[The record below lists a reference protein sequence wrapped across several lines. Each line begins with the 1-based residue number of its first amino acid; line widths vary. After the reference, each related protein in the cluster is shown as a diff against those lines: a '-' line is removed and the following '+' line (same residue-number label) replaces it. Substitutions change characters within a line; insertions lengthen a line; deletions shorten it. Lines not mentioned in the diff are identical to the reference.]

1 MPDYAVYGG
10 ILRSTIDL
18 PELRPVDEAA
28 AESSAGDRAWCYS
41 QTPGPPPDMDLTEL
55 GKEPIYG
62 SVHARL
68 YRFEGGYRIVVD
80 DTGAFDVT
88 DDGTAVT
95 GYPLETAWPDFV
107 RAHLIGRV
115 LSTAMYL
122 QGVLTL
128 HGSGVVIGG
137 RAVAFLA
144 PKHHGKTT
152 LALCLTRAGGSLLTD
167 DTLPIDVHR
176 ASAMAGVHSMRL
188 QPDTALLLAG
198 EGGGKRQR
206 TREGKE
212 ILDHMPDTWKHE
224 TTAALDAVYLLTPAG
239 AFTDGR
245 VVDRQPLPGAPA
257 AVSVVG
263 HAKIAEMLGH
273 WGAQTLLEQAALLTS
288 RVPVY
293 RLAVVRDLAALPAV
307 VDQPGAWHGQ
317 RLVWNSRHPE
327 HG

>member
-10 ILRSTIDL
+10 IIRSNIDL
-18 PELRPVDEAA
+18 PELRVVDGAA
-28 AESSAGDRAWCYS
+28 QGSSAGDRVWCYR
-41 QTPGPPPDMDLTEL
+41 QMHGPPPDVGLTEL
-55 GKEPIYG
+55 GKESIYG

-68 YRFEGGYRIVVD
+68 CRFEGGYRVVVD
-80 DTGAFDVT
+80 DTGAFDIT
-88 DDGTAVT
+88 EDGSAVT

-188 QPDTALLLAG
+188 QPDTASLLGGAG
-198 EGGGKRQR
+198 ERPR

-212 ILDHMPDTWKHE
+212 VLDHMPDAWKHQ
-224 TTAALDAVYLLTPAG
+224 TTVALDAVYLLTPATG
-239 AFTDGR
+239 FADGR
-245 VVDRQPLPGAPA
+245 VVDRRPLPGATA

-263 HAKIAEMLGH
+263 HAKIAQMLGS
-273 WGAQTLLEQAALLTS
+273 WGAQTLLEQAALLTGM
-288 RVPVY
+288 VPVY
-293 RLAVVRDLAALPAV
+293 RLAVARDLDALPAV
-307 VDQPGAWHGQ
+307 VDQLGAWHGQ
-317 RLVWNSRHPE
+317 RLVWNSRHAE
-327 HG
+327 HR